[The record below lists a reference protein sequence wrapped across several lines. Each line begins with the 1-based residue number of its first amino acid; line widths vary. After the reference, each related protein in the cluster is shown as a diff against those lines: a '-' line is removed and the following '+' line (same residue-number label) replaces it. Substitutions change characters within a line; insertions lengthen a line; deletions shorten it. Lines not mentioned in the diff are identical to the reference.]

1 MERLSVTA
9 FPTIALENVA
19 VVRDGR
25 RVLDIAGLMLTERR
39 IGVVGINGSGKS
51 TLLKLIDGLVL
62 PSEGHVTVDGLST
75 ATDGAA
81 IRRRVGFV
89 FQNPDNQVVFPIVA
103 DDLAFG
109 LKNSGLAKAEI
120 PARAQA
126 ALDRLGIGHLAKRRI
141 HELSGGEK
149 QLVALAGVIAVEPAT
164 ILFDEPT
171 TLLDLRNRD
180 RFVAVLAGLPQQ
192 TIIAS
197 HDLDLIA
204 TCERVIVIHEA
215 RVAIDAPAAA
225 AIAAYRELAR

>member
-9 FPTIALENVA
+9 FPTIALENV
-19 VVRDGR
+19 VVARDGR
-25 RVLDIAGLMLTERR
+25 RVLDIAGLTLAERR
-39 IGVVGINGSGKS
+39 IGIVGLNGSGKS

-126 ALDRLGIGHLAKRRI
+126 ALDWLGIGHLAKRRI

-215 RVAIDAPAAA
+215 CVAVDAPASE